1 MPLIHVTLLSG
12 RSEEE
17 ITALGR
23 ALTEAV
29 HTTLG
34 TPREAI
40 RVTVDECRPGHWFV
54 GGASMAERK
63 KETRG
68 G

>member
-17 ITALGR
+17 IAALGR
-23 ALTEAV
+23 ALTEAA

-40 RVTVDECRPGHWFV
+40 RVTVDECPPQHWFV
-54 GGASMAERK
+54 GGTSVADRK
-63 KETRG
+63 AARDG
-68 G
+68 